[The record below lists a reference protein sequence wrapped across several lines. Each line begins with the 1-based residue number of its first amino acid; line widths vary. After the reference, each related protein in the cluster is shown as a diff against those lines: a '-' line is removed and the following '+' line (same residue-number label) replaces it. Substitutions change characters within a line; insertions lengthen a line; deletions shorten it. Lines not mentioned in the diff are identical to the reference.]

1 MISSV
6 RIRGFRAL
14 KNFEMKSLGR
24 INLLVGKNNTGKT
37 SVLEGLYFLVTNGD
51 PAAIWRVMTRRGEF
65 LVPDATTE
73 RPIRE
78 IDVCHL
84 FFGHSLNVG
93 TRADIETRN
102 EASERTI
109 SFQITEA
116 RREEDPTLFAQLPL
130 EIETGLGPR
139 LAIQI
144 EGIPPPPLSLVP
156 LSSRGGL
163 RADTFRLLNNKAA
176 NVSRSDVNNHQYI
189 STDSLSV
196 QELQTAFNTISLSPR
211 EDRVIRALQFLEPR
225 IERIAL
231 AQISS
236 GNIGMGTRGG
246 IKVKLK
252 GSDEP
257 VPIGS
262 LGEGTWRMFG
272 LAIALSRATNGLL
285 LVDEIDTG
293 FHHTVMTDMW
303 KFLADAAREFN
314 IQIFATT
321 HSYDCV
327 RSLAA
332 VCRDDVRIRS
342 EVTIQRLE
350 VDRERTISYNEAEI
364 IALARDNIESR

>member
-1 MISSV
+1 MIGSV

-14 KNFEMKSLGR
+14 KNFGMENLGR
-24 INLLVGKNNTGKT
+24 INLLVGKNNTAKT
-37 SVLEGLYFLVTNGD
+37 SVLEGLYLLVTRGD
-51 PAAIWRVMTRRGEF
+51 PAAFWRVMSRRGEF
-65 LVPDATTE
+65 LVSDVTSD
-73 RPIRE
+73 RPVRRE

-84 FFGHSLNVG
+84 FFGHGLNVG
-93 TRADIETRN
+93 TRADIATKN
-102 EASERTI
+102 EASDRAI
-109 SFQITEA
+109 SFQVREA
-116 RREEDPTLFAQLPL
+116 QRDDNPELFAQEPSEL
-130 EIETGLGPR
+130 EVGLGPR

-144 EGIPPPPLSLVP
+144 DGTPAPLLPLLP

-163 RADTFRLLNNKAA
+163 RAVRFLVSGTLAA
-176 NVSRSDVNNHQYI
+176 DVYNHQYI

-196 QELQTAFNTISLSPR
+196 QELQTAFNSISLSPR

-225 IERIAL
+225 VERMAL
-231 AQISS
+231 APISS
-236 GNIGMGTRGG
+236 TATRGG

-262 LGEGTWRMFG
+262 LGEGTWRMLG
-272 LAIALSRATNGLL
+272 LAIALSRAANGLL

-293 FHHTVMTDMW
+293 FHHTVLTSMW
-303 KFLADAAREFN
+303 KFVAEAAREFN
-314 IQIFATT
+314 IQVFATT

-332 VCRDDVRIRS
+332 VCREDVRIGS

-350 VDRERTISYNEAEI
+350 VDKERAISYSEAEI